1 VKLGAGLALCIF
13 LVTCQSARP
22 SRDQL
27 LIQVE
32 SALCKGNS
40 RAIVTLLSRNSWAWD
55 GDQAD
60 VIAARLTLCQVEA
73 LLDLKE
79 DSNAEV
85 LMRGLVLPPNG
96 PAILR
101 AHQAMIQGLMALRA
115 QQSDQAWARL
125 VEAERLARQNG
136 ADRVLAR
143 VLNMMAYLRYLH
155 GDLAGAIAFDTQAVT
170 AARLSGEVPTRVKS
184 LNNLG
189 VHLLRQDNYE
199 TAVDL
204 LEEARN
210 LNQSDD
216 PNLANILI
224 NLGDAYTTI
233 GNFAKAEQT
242 FETYRAL
249 PLDRQASRQ
258 KFLGIVGNHH
268 FRAGRFGDA
277 IAALREA
284 FEQARADQ
292 DWFYAGLWA
301 ANLAGTMVRIDNWE
315 EGEHWFDQAVKYR
328 ELAKDNSEADRMKLL
343 RANIDINLCRFD
355 QAEAVVMDLMI
366 RANRSD
372 DPNLRWQATVSQG
385 FLLLQQGLDDQ
396 AFLSFKQGIKFLE
409 ESPGMIDPEDQIRY
423 FDALVLVYET
433 LVDRLM
439 ALNRSDEA
447 LEMVESSR
455 ARLLR
460 FRAADME
467 RTPNL
472 SVTQVPADTAMFAFS
487 LSPFRSYLWVLTRE
501 GRQVYLLPNQGLI
514 QKLVEGHNQ
523 QVEQL
528 KDPMRAASTVSR
540 ELTEIL
546 VAPAAAQLRG
556 KKRVVIVAD
565 GALQR
570 LSFETLPSPM
580 NPARYWIED
589 QEICLSPALAL
600 YLSQPERPRAIQ
612 SMLLVGH
619 PNYDSSDLPNLP
631 GAVAELAT
639 IQSHFLDRR
648 LDMLT
653 GGSATRSRFLKA
665 QIQQYDVI
673 HFATHVV
680 VNDYSPL
687 SSSVMLSPEQ
697 GPQPSRVTAQD
708 FMVEDLSKVELVTL
722 SACSSAGTHS
732 YNGEGLTGLAWA
744 FLWSGA
750 HHVVASLWNVDDQ
763 ATAQLMDAFY
773 AHLSRGETPVQ
784 ALRQAKLKL
793 IRSEG
798 RYRKPYYWGAFQTFV
813 R

>member
-1 VKLGAGLALCIF
+1 MKFGLGLALCCF

-27 LIQVE
+27 LSEVE

-40 RAIVTLLSRNSWAWD
+40 RAIVTLLRRNSWAWE
-55 GDQAD
+55 GQQAD
-60 VIAARLTLCQVEA
+60 AIAARLALCQAEA

-79 DSNAEV
+79 DSNAEA
-85 LMRGLVLPPNG
+85 LMRDLVLPPDG
-96 PAILR
+96 PSSLR

-115 QQSDQAWARL
+115 QQSDQAWTRL
-125 VEAERLARQNG
+125 IEAERLARQNG

-155 GDLAGAIAFDTQAVT
+155 GDLAAAITFDTQAVS
-170 AARLSGEVPTRVKS
+170 AARRSGEVPTRIKS

-204 LEEARN
+204 LEEARG

-224 NLGDAYTTI
+224 NLADAYSTI

-249 PLDRQASRQ
+249 PAERQASRQ
-258 KFLGIVGNHH
+258 KFLGTLGTHL
-268 FRAGRFGDA
+268 FRVRRFQDA
-277 IAALREA
+277 IAALRGA

-292 DWFYAGLWA
+292 DWYYAGFWA
-301 ANLAGTMVRIDNWE
+301 ANLARTMVRIDNWK
-315 EGEHWFDQAVKYR
+315 EGEDWFNQAVKYR
-328 ELAKDNSEADRMKLL
+328 ELAKDNSEQDRIKLL
-343 RANIDINLCRFD
+343 QANIHIYLCRFD
-355 QAEAVVMDLMI
+355 QAEALVMDLMM

-372 DPNLRWQATVSQG
+372 DPNLRWQAAVTQG

-396 AFLSFKQGIKFLE
+396 AFLSFKLGIQYLE

-423 FDALVLVYET
+423 FDALVLVYEM

-439 ALNRSDEA
+439 EWNRSDEA

-460 FRAADME
+460 FRSAEME
-467 RTPNL
+467 QTPNL
-472 SVTQVPADTAMFAFS
+472 SATEIPADTAMFAFS
-487 LSPFRSYLWVLTRE
+487 LSPYRSYLWVLTRE
-501 GRQVYLLPNQGLI
+501 GRQVYSLPNQKLI
-514 QKLVEGHNQ
+514 EQLVQDHNQ
-523 QVEQL
+523 QVESL
-528 KDPMRAASTVSR
+528 NDPVRAGSAVSR
-540 ELTEIL
+540 ELTQVL

-556 KKRVVIVAD
+556 KKRIVIVAD
-565 GALQR
+565 GALQN

-600 YLSQPERPRAIQ
+600 YLSQPPRPKTIQ
-612 SMLLVGH
+612 SMLLIGH
-619 PNYDSSDLPNLP
+619 PNYSSSDLPSLP

-639 IQSHFLDRR
+639 IQSHFLGRR
-648 LDMLT
+648 LDLLT
-653 GGSATRSRFLKA
+653 GATATRERLLSTKLP
-665 QIQQYDVI
+665 QYDVI

-687 SSSVMLSPEQ
+687 SSSIMLSPDQ
-697 GPQPSRVTAQD
+697 GLQPSRVTAQD
-708 FMVEDLSKVELVTL
+708 FMAEDLSHVKLVTL
-722 SACSSAGTHS
+722 SACSSAGTQS

-750 HHVVASLWNVDDQ
+750 QHVVASHWNVDDN
-763 ATAQLMDAFY
+763 ATAQLMDGFY
-773 AHLSRGETPVQ
+773 AHLSLGETPVQ

-798 RYRKPYYWGAFQTFV
+798 RYRKPYYWGAFQAFV